1 MATDI
6 IGTEITVGDFV
17 IWLQARKMIPL
28 FCRAQNQLVGISPAG
43 NVRTIHPRRDSR
55 YVIVSRNAMQRML
68 LRNPLPDNLYSIA
81 NRYSRSPAAREQL
94 ANARRTRAHAFY
106 RNFIGGEPG
115 NAPMPDPEARHRQAL
130 NDALAFGRDVAT
142 PEQHPDLRELLAAR
156 MREAARPIAPNPEPI
171 RRPILALPQA
181 QPASRVID
189 AVIGVYPPITQNP
202 SPGFPGHVPPS
213 RGPRSEAT
221 LTFTN
226 ADGVQETIPIANV
239 KAQPVVKEEKTNNRQ
254 PSVIDLDFD

>member
-55 YVIVSRNAMQRML
+55 YVIVSRNAMERML

-94 ANARRTRAHAFY
+94 ANARRTRANAFY

-156 MREAARPIAPNPEPI
+156 MREAVRPDAPNLEPI
-171 RRPILALPQA
+171 RRPILALPRGQEL
-181 QPASRVID
+181 I
-189 AVIGVYPPITQNP
+189 IQNP
-202 SPGFPGHVPPS
+202 APSHVLPS